1 MIIMIMI
8 GYAHDGYDVDWLV
21 IERMTDMFMVR
32 VIMEVIL
39 IMTPLSFIV
48 TIIPIIF
55 ITTTT
60 TIIIILINN
69 FTSYMYIGSN
79 GDPDMPSS
87 LHYISPVGVL
97 NPYQAAILS
106 VARILEHYDR

>member
-1 MIIMIMI
+1 
-8 GYAHDGYDVDWLV
+8 
-21 IERMTDMFMVR
+21 
-32 VIMEVIL
+32 
-39 IMTPLSFIV
+39 
-48 TIIPIIF
+48 
-55 ITTTT
+55 
-60 TIIIILINN
+60 
-69 FTSYMYIGSN
+69 MYIGSN